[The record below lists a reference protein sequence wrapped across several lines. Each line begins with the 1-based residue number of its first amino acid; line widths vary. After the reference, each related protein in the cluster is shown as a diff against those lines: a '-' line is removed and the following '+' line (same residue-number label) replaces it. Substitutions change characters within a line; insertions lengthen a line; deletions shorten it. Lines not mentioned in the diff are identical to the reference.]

1 MVIFSARAHHGVLGA
16 MLDLRILNG
25 VVVSDGAVRPLD
37 IGIEG
42 GKVVEIEE
50 SGASGRAL
58 AEIDATGL
66 HVIPGAIDVHFHCR
80 APSRIQ
86 RGDFASET
94 AAAAAG
100 GVTTI
105 FEMPIS
111 DPPCST
117 PAVFHHRRELA
128 TAQSH
133 VNFALYSGAV
143 LGSTGQV
150 QEMAELGAIAFK
162 LFMVA
167 PTPGREHEFAG
178 LWSTDEGEIFESLLA
193 IRKTS
198 LVCVIHA
205 ENDQLVRH
213 FSADAPADGPP
224 LRPPVIEATAIAT
237 VAALAREAMADIHIA
252 HVSSR
257 SALEAV
263 RGARAMGASV
273 TAETC
278 PQYLLLDAE
287 ASRAYGA
294 VAKIAPPL
302 RAPEDTRALWQALA
316 DGTLNL
322 LASDHSPFLV
332 SEKCDAP
339 YAEAPSGLPT
349 VELLVPLVL
358 DAAVNGRLPLEL
370 AVSLVTARPAR
381 RFGLYPRKGTLAVG
395 ADADIALVTLGQQ
408 FAPGPKTFRSRA
420 AGCAIVFE
428 GITLDARVESTIV
441 NGNVVYGEGEIVG
454 TGSGRFTFGLGA
466 RLTKV

>member
-1 MVIFSARAHHGVLGA
+1 

-25 VVVSDGAVRPLD
+25 TVVSDGAVRPLD
-37 IGIEG
+37 LGIEG
-42 GKVVEIEE
+42 GQIAEVEEP
-50 SGASGRAL
+50 GAAGRAL
-58 AEIDATGL
+58 TEIDATGL

-117 PAVFHHRRELA
+117 PTVFHSRRELGI
-128 TAQSH
+128 AQSH

-143 LGSTGQV
+143 LGSVGRA
-150 QEMAELGAIAFK
+150 QEMAELGAIGFK

-167 PTPGREHEFAG
+167 PAPGREHEFLG
-178 LWSTDEGEIFESLLA
+178 LWSADEGKILESLLA
-193 IRKTS
+193 IRETS
-198 LVCVIHA
+198 LVCVVHA
-205 ENDQLVRH
+205 ENDQLVRY
-213 FSADAPADGPP
+213 FSANSPADGQP

-237 VAALAREAMADIHIA
+237 VGALAREAMTDIHIA

-263 RGARAMGASV
+263 RGVRGLGAAV

-287 ASRAYGA
+287 ATRTYGP

-332 SEKCDAP
+332 SEKSDVP

-358 DAAVNGRLPLEL
+358 DAAVNGRLPLDL
-370 AVSLVTARPAR
+370 AVSLVTAHPAR
-381 RFGLYPRKGTLAVG
+381 RFGLYPRKGTLTVN
-395 ADADIALVTLGQQ
+395 ADADIALVALGRQ
-408 FAPGPKTFRSRA
+408 FAPGPATLLSRA
-420 AGCAIVFE
+420 AGCAIVFDR
-428 GITLDARVESTIV
+428 IVLDARVETTIV
-441 NGNVVYGEGEIVG
+441 NGNVVYRKGQIVG
-454 TGSGRFTFGLGA
+454 AGNGRFTPGRGA
-466 RLTKV
+466 MLRKV